1 MPGTRTIIIGG
12 GLAGL
17 TAAADLADAGAQVL
31 LLEKRPVLGGK
42 VSSWVD
48 GDGYPVESGLHVF
61 FGCYRELLAMMR
73 RVRAYEY
80 ILWKEHTIIVARKG
94 GAGSRLRFP
103 GVPAPFNGIAAFTAN
118 DLLTRRAK
126 WTYVRR
132 PARPW

>member
-1 MPGTRTIIIGG
+1 RQLRRFQPQSAPHRRRQAPGLASTVAKAKDGWGMRTIVMGG

-48 GDGYPVESGLHVF
+48 GEWSEARPGGDPVSYPVESGLHVF

-73 RVRAYEY
+73 RVRAYEH
-80 ILWKEHTIIVARKG
+80 ILR
-94 GAGSRLRFP
+94 
-103 GVPAPFNGIAAFTAN
+103 
-118 DLLTRRAK
+118 
-126 WTYVRR
+126 
-132 PARPW
+132 